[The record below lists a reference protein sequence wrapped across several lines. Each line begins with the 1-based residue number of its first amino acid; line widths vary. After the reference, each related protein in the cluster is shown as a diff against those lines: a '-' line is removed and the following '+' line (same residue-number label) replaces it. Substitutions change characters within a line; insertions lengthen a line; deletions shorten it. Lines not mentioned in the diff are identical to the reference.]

1 MKIPKVLAAGLLV
14 LAATACGSSAAAGDS
29 ATLRIGVI
37 GSGVGNKLTRT
48 VGFLDERGE
57 LLPALK
63 SAGITKIQ
71 VATFQNGPDL
81 NQALAGGSLDIGMY
95 GDTPALVGRGQGLPT
110 RLLSLNS
117 IRLDAAI
124 IAKKDAGPTS
134 LHDLEGKRI
143 GVQTGSYIH
152 RYLLG
157 ALEQAGVKPKQVI
170 HMYTP
175 AIIAALEKNSIDA
188 GGLVAADQVAEEQK
202 GYRSI
207 DVASRDHPDLLGTS
221 VTVVTEKYLSGHQDI
236 VKVWQQAEIKGSQVA
251 KANWPAYTAF
261 VARTGGYHPQISI
274 KTTLKEQLPEEP
286 FAAEGLTLLG
296 GTKTFLFQQKLLPK
310 NFPLDS
316 WLAPGAK
323 PAAGATP

>member
-1 MKIPKVLAAGLLV
+1 MKITRVLTAGLIV
-14 LAATACGSSAAAGDS
+14 LAATACGSSAGGGDS
-29 ATLRIGVI
+29 ATLRVGVI
-37 GSGVGNKLTRT
+37 GSGVGNKLTRA

-57 LLPALK
+57 LLPELK
-63 SAGITKIQ
+63 AAGIGKIQ

-95 GDTPALVGRGQGLPT
+95 GDTPAIIGRGQGLPT
-110 RLLSLNS
+110 RLVSLNS
-117 IRLDAAI
+117 VRLDAAI
-124 IAKKDAGPTS
+124 VAKKDGGPAS
-134 LHDLEGKRI
+134 LKDLEGKRI

-157 ALEQAGVKPKQVI
+157 ALQQAGVKPKQII

-188 GGLVAADQVAEEQK
+188 GGLVSADQAAEEKK

-221 VTVVTEKYLSGHQDI
+221 ATVVTEKYLAGHKDI
-236 VKVWQQAEIKGSQVA
+236 VKVWQRAETKAAAVA

-261 VARTGGYHPQISI
+261 VARTGGYAPDISV
-274 KTTLKEQLPEEP
+274 KTTLKEQLPDAP
-286 FAAEGLTLLG
+286 FTPEGLKLLN
-296 GTKTFLFQQKLLPK
+296 GTKAFLVEQKLVRK
-310 NFPLDS
+310 DFTLDS
-316 WLAPGAK
+316 WFAPQ
-323 PAAGATP
+323 AGARQG

>member
-1 MKIPKVLAAGLLV
+1 MTVKITRVLTAGLLV
-14 LAATACGSSAAAGDS
+14 LAATACGSSAGGGDS
-29 ATLRIGVI
+29 ATLRVGVI
-37 GSGVGNKLTRT
+37 GSGVGNKLTRA

-57 LLPALK
+57 LLPELK
-63 SAGITKIQ
+63 AAGIGKIK

-95 GDTPALVGRGQGLPT
+95 GDTPAIIGRGQGLPT
-110 RLLSLNS
+110 RLVSLNS
-117 IRLDAAI
+117 VRLDAAI
-124 IAKKDAGPTS
+124 VAKKDGGPTS
-134 LHDLEGKRI
+134 LKDLEGKRI

-157 ALEQAGVKPKQVI
+157 ALQRAGVKPKQII

-188 GGLVAADQVAEEQK
+188 GGLVSADQAAEEKK

-221 VTVVTEKYLSGHQDI
+221 ATVVTEKYLAGHKDI
-236 VKVWQQAEIKGSQVA
+236 VKVWQKAETKAAAVA

-261 VARTGGYHPQISI
+261 VARTGGYAPDISV
-274 KTTLKEQLPEEP
+274 KTTLKDQLPDAP
-286 FAAEGLTLLG
+286 FTPEGLKLLD
-296 GTKTFLFQQKLLPK
+296 GTKAFLVEQKLVRTD
-310 NFPLDS
+310 FTLDS
-316 WLAPGAK
+316 WYAPQ
-323 PAAGATP
+323 AGARQG

>member
-14 LAATACGSSAAAGDS
+14 LAATACGSSAADGGS
-29 ATLRIGVI
+29 GTLRIGVI

-57 LLPALK
+57 LLPELK
-63 SAGITKIQ
+63 SAGIGKIQ

-81 NQALAGGSLDIGMY
+81 NQALAGGSLDIGLY
-95 GDTPALVGRGQGLPT
+95 GDTPALVGHGRGLPT
-110 RLLSLNS
+110 RLVSLNS
-117 IRLDAAI
+117 IRLDAAVV
-124 IAKKDAGPTS
+124 AKKNAGPAS
-134 LHDLEGKRI
+134 LKDLEGKRI

-157 ALEQAGVKPKQVI
+157 ALEEAGVKPKQII

-188 GGLVAADQVAEEQK
+188 GGLISADQVAEEQK

-221 VTVVTEKYLSGHQDI
+221 VTVVTEKYLAGHKDI
-236 VKVWQQAEIKGSQVA
+236 VKVWQRAESKGARVA

-261 VARTGGYHPQISI
+261 VARTGGYAPEVSI

-286 FAAEGLTLLG
+286 FPAEGLRLLE
-296 GTKTFLFQQKLLPK
+296 GTKTFLVGQDLIKK
-310 NFPLDS
+310 DFPVGS

-323 PAAGATP
+323 TAAGTAP